1 MKKMMKLVFLL
12 GLILAIGSTLPSA
25 THAQAVWTTTFLCF
39 SGFIPPDQLEVYLQ
53 DLALSCKSFV
63 TGSPYQEKVKKSD
76 VIRVKADKSL
86 SFYLAILH
94 SKPNPTFPIFL
105 LIDGL
110 QQAFQLEGEEAV
122 VHQLFVP
129 LDDGSFQPHAFYYE
143 VPALPPGLHNVIIA
157 TFSVSPDDV
166 MLAPSLQSIYAGEG
180 TIPKVSSLRPPD
192 SAFRM
197 GITRPVEETQF
208 PWEGIFLSLSPNPS
222 REELKNGWVVRL
234 QPGQRLRYFIGL
246 RAACVDDQLHDYQVM
261 VFLNELQI
269 PIEAED
275 RQRLVLVRLACEQ
288 EIWLDAS
295 LIAPQKPGEYL
306 LIPFAII
313 NPYARDYRD
322 PEKLA
327 EKPLIPFGPVPKYV
341 VKVTP

>member
-1 MKKMMKLVFLL
+1 MEHLYYPSTAEYNKEIIKLVFLL
-12 GLILAIGSTLPSA
+12 GLILAI
-25 THAQAVWTTTFLCF
+25 FLCF

-63 TGSPYQEKVKKSD
+63 TGSPYQKKVKKSD
-76 VIRVKADKSL
+76 VIRVNSNKPL
-86 SFYLAILH
+86 SFYLALLH

-129 LDDGSFQPHAFYYE
+129 PDDGSFQPHAFYYE

-157 TFSVSPDDV
+157 TFSVSP
-166 MLAPSLQSIYAGEG
+166 LA
-180 TIPKVSSLRPPD
+180 
-192 SAFRM
+192 
-197 GITRPVEETQF
+197 
-208 PWEGIFLSLSPNPS
+208 PNPS
-222 REELKNGWVVRL
+222 REELKNGWVVHL

-269 PIEAED
+269 PIETED
-275 RQRLVLVRLACEQ
+275 RQRLALVRLACEQ